1 MTASTRNA
9 RHLPAFILLA
19 LAHGPVHGNAIRAE
33 LAARMPGFKVD
44 SGAIYRALH
53 ALEEAGDVTCQ
64 WDTGTR
70 GPARKVY
77 RITEGGWAS
86 LDEWEADIRRRLGFL
101 QSFLAALGQVRMNPG
116 GRG

>member
-1 MTASTRNA
+1 MTPPARQS

-19 LAHGPVHGNAIRAE
+19 LAVGPVHGNAIRAA
-33 LAARMPGFKVD
+33 LAERMPGFKVD

-53 ALEEAGDVTCQ
+53 ALEEAGDVTFQ
-64 WDTGTR
+64 WDTATR

-77 RITEGGWAS
+77 RITDGGWAR

-101 QSFLAALGQVRMNPG
+101 QTFLATLERVRG
-116 GRG
+116 TAGAGR